1 MIPLTNQILEVI
13 KKHGSIGVLA
23 LWLGYT
29 HFEVQDLK
37 DRLYNCLEARE
48 QISQG
53 RKENPLPVKR
63 IDSLAI
69 LPDDGKRLV
78 RR

>member
-1 MIPLTNQILEVI
+1 MIPLTNQILEAI

-37 DRLYNCLEARE
+37 DRLYNCLEHRE

-53 RKENPLPVKR
+53 RKEEPLPVKR
-63 IDSLAI
+63 NDSLAI
-69 LPDDGKRLV
+69 LPEDGKRLV